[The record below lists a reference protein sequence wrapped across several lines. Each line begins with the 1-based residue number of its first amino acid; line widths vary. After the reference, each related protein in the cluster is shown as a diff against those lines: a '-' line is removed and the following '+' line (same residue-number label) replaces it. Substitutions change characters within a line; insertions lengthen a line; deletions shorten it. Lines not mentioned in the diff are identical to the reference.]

1 MNWNGRTAG
10 FFVLISIAYTVKVVH
25 PRGFF
30 SYSFTTR
37 LIIYRIFLKLFF
49 FNLRRREEPSKLFL
63 KREIFNLNFLEI
75 VDINL
80 DGKYSLVNGF
90 LSNLDTAPVWCNDW
104 QPSELISKVSMFLC
118 FEASEERRLS
128 FFFFSVYHFQNWSCC
143 FLSLGPILPNRRFWF
158 PFLEPV
164 SRHLQPAM

>member
-90 LSNLDTAPVWCNDW
+90 LSNLDTAPV
-104 QPSELISKVSMFLC
+104 
-118 FEASEERRLS
+118 
-128 FFFFSVYHFQNWSCC
+128 
-143 FLSLGPILPNRRFWF
+143 
-158 PFLEPV
+158 
-164 SRHLQPAM
+164 